1 MSNNIMKLCWPLQM
15 PAPAKAVLM
24 AIAWHADERGCAFP
38 SLVTLG
44 VKTSLGKTALLSAI
58 TWLEDNRVLVVQRG
72 GSVRGGTKFS
82 NKYALLLDRLDPAL
96 FPDKPRRPS
105 KPVRDTDQSEDGD
118 GENQFV
124 GSTGS
129 DDESEGNQSVSR
141 TGQDSGPV
149 RDTDR
154 SDAAE
159 EEDQFAART
168 GAPNGPVRLADKTGP
183 SDDQNRSVS
192 RTKPVRQTDPKGHYL
207 SVKVSEPSSA
217 CAREDEFR
225 LTAAEVDQE
234 LIGFPTVPY
243 GMDREVLARF
253 VRHRRVMR
261 RALTISAWM
270 SMQPRLRELVGD
282 GHDLNESLR
291 QTMEA
296 GLVLPVTPTT
306 RGNTHAQ
313 HGESAADRVRRLAE
327 EGDRRDAEAE
337 ASAAGSYAVVEI
349 IDPDAVGSHG

>member
-24 AIAWHADERGCAFP
+24 AIAWHADEGGRAFP
-38 SLVTLG
+38 SLITLG

-72 GSVRGGTKFS
+72 GSLRGGTKVS
-82 NKYALLLDRLDPAL
+82 NHYALLLDRLDPAL

-105 KPVRDTDQSEDGD
+105 KPVRDTDQSEGGD
-118 GENQFV
+118 DENRFA
-124 GSTGS
+124 GSTGD
-129 DDESEGNQSVSR
+129 DDESADNRSVSR
-141 TGQDSGPV
+141 TGQDPEPV

-154 SDAAE
+154 SNVG
-159 EEDQFAART
+159 EDDDQSAART
-168 GAPNGPVRLADKTGP
+168 GSPDGPVRLANTTGP

-207 SVKVSEPSSA
+207 SGKVSELSSA

-234 LIGFPTVPY
+234 LVGFPKVPD

-253 VRHRRVMR
+253 VRHRRVLR

-270 SMQPRLRELVGD
+270 SMQPRLRELVSA

-306 RGNTHAQ
+306 RGTTHAQ
-313 HGESAADRVRRLAE
+313 HGESAADRVRRLAD

-337 ASAAGSYAVVEI
+337 ASAAGGYAVVEFV
-349 IDPDAVGSHG
+349 DQDAVGSHG